1 MGADVNMAQHD
12 TCLTPLHLACRRG
25 LEEHV
30 ELLLRYGADVT
41 VQNREGETPLNAAC
55 AGAER
60 PAEAARY
67 LGVVQRLLQAGAHA
81 HTAGRK
87 QHTALHN
94 ACSNCSYQ
102 IADMLLQHGAR
113 ADAANCAGY
122 TPMDCLLQVRQKK
135 ERTEKKQAYSTI
147 VLYTRG
153 AVSLTLFHK
162 KMGFYIMSFKSRKS
176 KKNCRA
182 IKTHF
187 WNKKSITCAVCQHC
201 HGLQSSLC

>member
-1 MGADVNMAQHD
+1 MGAYVNVAQRD
-12 TCLTPLHLACRRG
+12 SYLTPLHMACRRG

-30 ELLLRYGADVT
+30 ELLLARGADVT

-67 LGVVQRLLQAGAHA
+67 LCVVQRLLQAGAHA

-102 IADMLLQHGAR
+102 IAEILLQHGAQ
-113 ADAANCAGY
+113 ADATNCAGN
-122 TPMDCLLQVRQKK
+122 TPMDCLLQVRQKN
-135 ERTEKKQAYSTI
+135 KKQGHLIMGQSPW
-147 VLYTRG
+147 
-153 AVSLTLFHK
+153 TLLHK
-162 KMGFYIMSFKSRKS
+162 QM
-176 KKNCRA
+176 
-182 IKTHF
+182 
-187 WNKKSITCAVCQHC
+187 
-201 HGLQSSLC
+201 